1 MSAFGAE
8 AATPPGAAPPARA
21 ATPSPDAPYDGLQA
35 LARALWLPALVTSAG
50 DTARRLSDLPR
61 WRDALEAGELPP
73 PDADLGDAALFG
85 ALRRAVGELA
95 LPALARGVPAL
106 AEQVLRT
113 ALWHADR
120 VIDRAPGEPRA
131 DAGAR
136 AVQAFRD
143 AWQVERGAWDEALA
157 LLRELGDLRALRW
170 DELQGLLRARE
181 WHEAQRVATLLER
194 LPALVELLRRLGRRE
209 VALAPR
215 AASPQPAPAGHRPPA
230 PMRIVETRLP
240 DAPGEVTGIRLSD
253 RLERQLGAEAALM
266 RHRVGHKLWRA
277 KRAEAR
283 LLTWESEAVL
293 TDLRP
298 DPQARAAARTAPP
311 PPQPLQ
317 RGPIVVCLDTSGSM
331 AGAPEQIAKAVVLQ
345 ALRTAQRE
353 RRGCRLIAF
362 GGAGELVERDLAAGS
377 AGLHALLDLL
387 GQGFDGGTDVEGP
400 IERAIETVHDAA
412 WAGADLLIVSDGEF
426 GCTRTTLE
434 RLDTARADLGLHVQG
449 ILIGDRETMGLMEVC
464 DDIFW
469 VRDWRRFGD
478 AAHATSA
485 GAAGFSPVHSKSL
498 TALFFPNALS
508 ERAARHRPT

>member
-1 MSAFGAE
+1 MPPRRVGDPRHDAGGA
-8 AATPPGAAPPARA
+8 
-21 ATPSPDAPYDGLQA
+21 SPDTPYDRLQA
-35 LARALWLPALVTSAG
+35 LARTLWLPALVASAG
-50 DTARRLSDLPR
+50 DTTRRLADLPR

-73 PDADLGDAALFG
+73 PDADLGDAALF
-85 ALRRAVGELA
+85 APLREAVGDLA

-113 ALWHADR
+113 LLWHADR
-120 VIDRAPGEPRA
+120 VIDRAAGEPRA
-131 DAGAR
+131 DAIER

-143 AWQVERGAWDEALA
+143 EWEVERGAWDETLA
-157 LLRELGDLRALRW
+157 LLQGLGDLRALRW
-170 DELQGLLRARE
+170 DELQGLLRARD
-181 WHEAQRVATLLER
+181 WREAQRLSALLER

-215 AASPQPAPAGHRPPA
+215 AGAPPPAPAGRELPA
-230 PMRIVETRLP
+230 PMRVVETRLP

-298 DPQARAAARTAPP
+298 DPQARHRARTAPP
-311 PPQPLQ
+311 PPQPLE

-331 AGAPEQIAKAVVLQ
+331 SGAPEQIAKAVVLQ
-345 ALRTAQRE
+345 ALRTAWQE
-353 RRGCRLIAF
+353 RRGCRLVAF
-362 GGAGELVERDLAAGS
+362 GGAGEVVERDLAAGA

-387 GQGFDGGTDVEGP
+387 GQGFDGGTDIQGP
-400 IERAIETVHDAA
+400 IERAVETVHDAA

-426 GCTRTTLE
+426 GCTRATLE
-434 RLDTARADLGLHVQG
+434 RLDAARAGLGLRVQG
-449 ILIGDRETMGLMEVC
+449 VLIGDRETMGLMEVC

-469 VRDWRRFGD
+469 VRDWRRFGH
-478 AAHATSA
+478 AAHAT
-485 GAAGFSPVHSKSL
+485 GGDAAGFSPVHSKSL

>member
-1 MSAFGAE
+1 VTWTSC
-8 AATPPGAAPPARA
+8 AAAVPNP
-21 ATPSPDAPYDGLQA
+21 ATPSPDSPYDGLQA
-35 LARALWLPALVTSAG
+35 LARTLWLPALITSAG
-50 DTARRLSDLPR
+50 DTVRRLADLPR
-61 WRDALEAGELPP
+61 WRDALQAGELPP
-73 PDADLGDAALFG
+73 PDADLGDAALF
-85 ALRRAVGELA
+85 APLREAVGDLA

-113 ALWHADR
+113 LLWHADR
-120 VIDRAPGEPRA
+120 VIDRAPCEPRA
-131 DAGAR
+131 DAIAR

-143 AWQVERGAWDEALA
+143 EWTVERGAWDETLA
-157 LLRELGDLRALRW
+157 LLQGLGDLRALRW

-181 WHEAQRVATLLER
+181 WREAQRLSTLLER
-194 LPALVELLRRLGRRE
+194 LPALVDLLRRLGRRE

-215 AASPQPAPAGHRPPA
+215 ASAPQPAPAGREPPK
-230 PMRIVETRLP
+230 PMRVVETRLP

-298 DPQARAAARTAPP
+298 DPQAHHRARTAPP
-311 PPQPLQ
+311 PPQPLE

-331 AGAPEQIAKAVVLQ
+331 SGAPEQIAKAVVLQ
-345 ALRTAQRE
+345 ALRTAWHE

-362 GGAGELVERDLAAGS
+362 GGAGEIVERDLAAGA

-387 GQGFDGGTDVEGP
+387 GQGFDGGTDIQGP
-400 IERAIETVHDAA
+400 IERAVETVHDAA

-426 GCTRTTLE
+426 GCTRATLE
-434 RLDTARADLGLHVQG
+434 RLDTAHTGLGLRVQG

-478 AAHATSA
+478 AAHTT
-485 GAAGFSPVHSKSL
+485 GGDAASFSPVHSKSL